1 MKRSLL
7 FILAAMFSL
16 YSRAQDRPKLV
27 VGIVVDQMRW
37 DFLYR
42 YSERYGPDGFKR
54 LLKDGFSCEN
64 ALVPFTPTYTA
75 AGHSCVYT
83 GSVAAFH
90 GILGNSWYNRYQ
102 KRMVYCT
109 EDSTVQ
115 TVGSTST
122 AGKMS
127 PANMWSNT
135 ITDELKLAQNFRNK
149 TVAIS
154 LKDRGAILP
163 GGHTAD
169 AAYWFDNASG
179 GWITSSFY
187 MAELPAWA
195 KTFNER
201 KLPDAYLGKNWNTL
215 FPVATYKQSTADST
229 LYEGKLPREDFTFPH
244 ITNNLTISRYD
255 AFRYT
260 PHANTY
266 TFDMARATIE
276 NENMGKVGTTD
287 FLAISFST
295 PDYIGHT
302 FGPNSIE
309 IEDTYLRLDKDLG
322 VFLKFLDA
330 KIGKGQ
336 YLVFLTADHGVAH
349 NPRFMRDHRM
359 PAGALDDALI
369 RQQVND
375 SIQKYFGVPGVIEQ
389 VINYQ
394 VYLNND
400 VISQSKSDRSALK
413 QYIISTLHRYPGIAA
428 AYDLTD
434 LKSQT
439 IPQQLREMLTNGYN
453 QKLSGDIQFIFK
465 PNWFDGWETGTSHGT
480 WNPYDTHIPLVW
492 YGWKVKP
499 GRLTREVYMTDI
511 AATLAAMLKIQ
522 MPNASIGKVIE
533 EVGK

>member
-1 MKRSLL
+1 MKRSLFVL
-7 FILAAMFSL
+7 FCLFSL
-16 YSRAQDRPKLV
+16 FGSAQERPKLV

-42 YSERYGPDGFKR
+42 YSARYGPDGFKR
-54 LLKDGFSCEN
+54 LLKEGFTCEN
-64 ALVPFTPTYTA
+64 AFIPFTPTYTA

-83 GSVAAFH
+83 GSVPALN
-90 GILGNSWYNRYQ
+90 GIPGNNWYNRYQ
-102 KRMVYCT
+102 KRTVYCT
-109 EDSTVQ
+109 EDSSVQ
-115 TVGSTST
+115 TIGSTSN

-149 TVAIS
+149 TIAIS

-187 MAELPAWA
+187 MADLPAWT
-195 KTFNER
+195 KKFNDR
-201 KLPDAYLGKNWNTL
+201 KLPDAYLNENWNTL
-215 FPVATYKQSTADST
+215 YPVATYKQSTADST
-229 LYEGKLPREDFTFPH
+229 TYEGKLTGEDFTFPH
-244 ITNNLTISRYD
+244 ITNNLKNSRYD
-255 AFRYT
+255 VFRYT

-266 TFDMARATIE
+266 TFDMARAAVE
-276 NENMGKVGTTD
+276 NENLGKRGTTD
-287 FLAISFST
+287 FLAVSFST

-322 VFLKFLDA
+322 VFLKYLDA
-330 KIGKGQ
+330 KVGKGQ

-375 SIQKYFGVPGVIEQ
+375 SIRKNFGFSNIIEQ

-400 VISQSKSDRSALK
+400 VISNVKADRAALK
-413 QYIISTLHRYPGIAA
+413 QYIISILLRYPGIAS
-428 AYDLTD
+428 AYDLSD
-434 LKSQT
+434 LNGQPVPKPLQ
-439 IPQQLREMLTNGYN
+439 EMLSNGYN

-465 PNWFDGWETGTSHGT
+465 PNWFDGGEIGTTHGT
-480 WNPYDTHIPLVW
+480 WNPYDTHIPLLW

-499 GRLTREVYMTDI
+499 GSLTREVYMTDI

-522 MPNASIGKVIE
+522 MPNANIGKVIG
-533 EVGK
+533 EVMK